1 MPHSLKLN
9 AYPSQFEHILHHF
22 ASSKEPLRLEFTSSE
37 VANRTRFLW
46 YGYRRALCAQ
56 IPSFEPL
63 CDKLRATISNSTLVF
78 THIDASEIA
87 LAFSNSFGNSQK
99 QKPLAEPAATPLEPK
114 TATEDPYAAFIGEA
128 IEGEHDE

>member
-22 ASSKEPLRLEFTSSE
+22 TSSKEPLRLEFASSE

-63 CDKLRATISNSTLVF
+63 CDKLRATISNSTLIF

-87 LAFSNSFGNSQK
+87 LAFNNSLGLSQK
-99 QKPLAEPAATPLEPK
+99 QKPLAEPTTVSLAPK
-114 TATEDPYAAFIGEA
+114 ASIEDPYAAFIGEA